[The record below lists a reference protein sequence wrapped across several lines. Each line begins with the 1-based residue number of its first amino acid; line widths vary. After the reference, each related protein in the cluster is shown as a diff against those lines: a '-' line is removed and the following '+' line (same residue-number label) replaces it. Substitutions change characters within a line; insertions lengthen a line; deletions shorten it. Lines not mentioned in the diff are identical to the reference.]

1 MDRSLHQL
9 GAHVTD
15 VDPLFDDSKKPV
27 HSGRAATNRP
37 DENPTGVT
45 GERQRLVMNYLGE
58 ARIIGMTWLELSA
71 KTGWHHG
78 QTSVLSD
85 LHKAGLIARLVGG
98 KRARS
103 SVYVLPEYVNG
114 RPTAEYGGKKKV
126 VEGEPVRTVP
136 ALTPDQDD
144 LVEKLRTVLPDYKD
158 KGVIPLRVPTVQELL
173 DIIKILSGR

>member
-1 MDRSLHQL
+1 MS
-9 GAHVTD
+9 AT
-15 VDPLFDDSKKPV
+15 DPLFDDSKAPV

-37 DENPTGVT
+37 DENYNGVT
-45 GERQRLVMNYLGE
+45 NERQRTVLNLLAE
-58 ARIIGMTWLELSA
+58 AKTIGITWLELSQ

-85 LHKAGLIARLVGG
+85 LHKAGLISRLAGG

-114 RPTAEYGGKKKV
+114 KPTAEYNGRKVV
-126 VEGEPVRTVP
+126 VEGEKPRTVP
-136 ALTPDQDD
+136 ALSVEQDE
-144 LVEKLRTVLPDYKD
+144 LVEKLRDVLPQYKD
-158 KGVIPLRVPTVQELL
+158 RGVIPLRVPTVQELL